1 MRIYSPN
8 PLRKLFLRR
17 IIQTRVFCAT
27 IYQLATPRLAALAQH
42 TSIYKLERF
51 SDHAPLTVD
60 YEIEL

>member
-1 MRIYSPN
+1 MW
-8 PLRKLFLRR
+8 
-17 IIQTRVFCAT
+17 VFCVSD
-27 IYQLATPRLAALAQH
+27 YQLATPRLAALAQH